1 MKKNYKSDFDALLRL
16 RTCAGDGD
24 ALRELGWPDYDWT
37 ARFYTTNKAN
47 AYVAECRGGV
57 CRNCFNDGGRIH
69 VVFNDHGLGL
79 GRLNV
84 EFSAELPDAIY
95 PDGSR
100 LEVTPQPMDV
110 ELVQGRG
117 DCGTAAELEVL
128 LPYIK
133 GDAFTYADF
142 TAEQIA
148 ELQRPAL
155 EAAGAAQK
163 VIEDADGAV
172 VLLES
177 ALAESALATNA
188 ATVAAERAETAAE
201 TVDASVRDAAVA
213 TAKANDAAQKAES
226 AVEGI
231 SAELDK
237 KADKEAMREALAGK
251 QDVLMT
257 SADVMVDNDPDSAT
271 KGRLSVTDRAKYQ
284 WMIEVFNYLA
294 NRDKKGYGGFN
305 EETGFFELGTVKD
318 LTYEDAMTIV
328 LSPQGI
334 HNVVVSQN
342 DKIGLMSGFEV
353 RALFPIKL
361 SAGASGYSN
370 FNRRY
375 DSCTKLEEA
384 VFIGS
389 YGSFVDHFFRAFAGC
404 RKLRVLTFETSS
416 TVTGFVNTF
425 DGCVALEEL
434 TPPYAAAGM
443 DLSDCSRL
451 SLESL
456 VRIVSRTSTGKNIT
470 HTVHPTVYA
479 KLTDETNAEWHAVL
493 TEALSKNISFA
504 TI

>member
-47 AYVAECRGGV
+47 AYVAGCRGGV

-100 LEVTPQPMDV
+100 LEVTPQSMDV

-117 DCGTAAELEVL
+117 DCGTVAELEVL

-257 SADVMVDNDPDSAT
+257 SADLAISGENVLSLTDNA
-271 KGRLSVTDRAKYQ
+271 KMRLFIDMFNKAAGDAGYARITDG
-284 WMIEVFNYLA
+284 VFDCMLNGL
-294 NRDKKGYGGFN
+294 R
-305 EETGFFELGTVKD
+305 
-318 LTYEDAMTIV
+318 LTYEEALEIY
-328 LSPQGI
+328 
-334 HNVVVSQN
+334 VVSIDTATHGYPDIRYRYCGSRCRTLLPLRYVYGDDWYLTFYGCPN
-342 DKIGLMSGFEV
+342 LEV
-353 RALFPIKL
+353 IRLTP
-361 SAGASGYSN
+361 
-370 FNRRY
+370 
-375 DSCTKLEEA
+375 DSIMKT
-384 VFIGS
+384 S
-389 YGSFVDHFFRAFAGC
+389 YRAFAASP
-404 RKLRVLTFETSS
+404 KLRKVIGGLNAFALQNPFQTF
-416 TVTGFVNTF
+416 V
-425 DGCVALEEL
+425 GC
-434 TPPYAAAGM
+434 T
-443 DLSDCSRL
+443 
-451 SLESL
+451 SLEYIELRQLCYNIAFPDSPL
-456 VRIVSRTSTGKNIT
+456 LTRECLRYFIVHRRASGGPFTI
-470 HTVHPTVYA
+470 TVHPDVYA
-479 KLTDETNAEWHAVL
+479 KLTGDTTNTAAGALTAEELADWHAVL